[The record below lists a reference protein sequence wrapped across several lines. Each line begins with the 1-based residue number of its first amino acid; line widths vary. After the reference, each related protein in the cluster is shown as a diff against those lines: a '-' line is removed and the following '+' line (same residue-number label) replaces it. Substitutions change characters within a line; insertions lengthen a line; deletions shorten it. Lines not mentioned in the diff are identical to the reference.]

1 MNTAKMNYEHPDMFH
16 DEAAHRLEWRV
27 AVPFAIAAMI
37 LALYGLFYHA
47 F

>member
-1 MNTAKMNYEHPDMFH
+1 MNAAKMNPPDMFH

-27 AVPFAIAAMI
+27 AVPFAIATAI
-37 LALYGLFYHA
+37 LVLYGLVYHA